1 MNFDE
6 TTTPLENAQLKFLV
20 VRSLDRATLGQ
31 AVRAIRVSIN
41 SRRKTR
47 RERTHLWIMSTA
59 RSNRLRAKETV
70 RMSSKQP

>member
-1 MNFDE
+1 VNFDE

-31 AVRAIRVSIN
+31 AVRAIRVSMN
-41 SRRKTR
+41 SRRETR

-59 RSNRLRAKETV
+59 RSNRLRTEKTEQ
-70 RMSSKQP
+70 MSFR